1 MRQPN
6 YRVGWY
12 IPEQIAALTHF
23 HADVT
28 AEDFL
33 GIVQA
38 GQKLLTSASNA
49 FHIIIDNRKVGMTS
63 PASLSQMQQM
73 VPYMNHPLLRWV
85 VVIKPEHLVLNAESL
100 PIEQEG
106 EIRLKNVSSL
116 SAGLSYLRQTI
127 EDLHWH
133 QADLTFF
140 PDPD

>member
-12 IPEQIAALTHF
+12 IPEQVAALTHF
-23 HADVT
+23 HAEVT

-33 GIVQA
+33 GVVQA
-38 GQKLLTSASNA
+38 GQKLLTSVSNT

-73 VPYMNHPLLRWV
+73 VPFMNHPLLRWV
-85 VVIKPEHLVLNAESL
+85 VVIKPEQLVLNAENL

-106 EIRLKNVSSL
+106 DIRLKNVSSL
-116 SAGLSYLRQTI
+116 SEGLRYLQQTT

-140 PDPD
+140 PDPN